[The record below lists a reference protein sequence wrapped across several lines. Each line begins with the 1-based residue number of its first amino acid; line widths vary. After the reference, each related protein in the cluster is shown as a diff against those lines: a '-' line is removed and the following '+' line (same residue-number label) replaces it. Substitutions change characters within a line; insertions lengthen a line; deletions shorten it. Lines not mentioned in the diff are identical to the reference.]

1 MLVGIMVIRLQI
13 TIVIV
18 SVAIL
23 VGIIEL
29 VRRRKLREEYSF
41 LWLVIG
47 IGFLLLALFPSLVE
61 ILAHLV
67 GTVLPVNTLF
77 FVGLILIMM
86 LCLYF
91 SLRIS
96 NLTTQ
101 VKNLSQAVSIL
112 KADLRPPE
120 AVDQE
125 RTRKEQGSQ
134 NVTPTG

>member
-1 MLVGIMVIRLQI
+1 MSTRLQI
-13 TIVIV
+13 TIIIISVI
-18 SVAIL
+18 IL

-47 IGFLLLALFPSLVE
+47 FGLLALALFPGLVE
-61 ILAHLV
+61 ILSSFV

-77 FVGLILIMM
+77 FVGLILVML

-96 NLTTQ
+96 SLTTQ
-101 VKNLSQAVSIL
+101 VKNLTQKLSIL
-112 KADLRPPE
+112 EADLK
-120 AVDQE
+120 A
-125 RTRKEQGSQ
+125 KS
-134 NVTPTG
+134 